1 MNMPGT
7 ASLFLSRTGQATQ
20 GSVAYVNNLVGKT
33 LNKSGWRVREF
44 SPPAST
50 ATQESVIPLALASAF
65 SAEASGGIA
74 DVAFYDDA
82 GLLLRTPARQCAKR
96 TAVLYHGL
104 AYGAGNWI
112 ANDQIDLRCA
122 NSPWLARVIES
133 LLAFPDW
140 LRRRSLDGRAF
151 STVTDIPLPLP
162 CLAETT
168 ERSAFTTGADLPT
181 HVSRLIDRGAPIGH
195 AVQPRKQDIMAT
207 VSILYWLNATARER
221 GSQPIRLV
229 ISAASL
235 EASQRQR
242 IDAMLAPAGFRCDD
256 FFIPVPQLRQQALY
270 QLMRASR
277 FGLAYNRF
285 PEPFGF
291 YVLESVF
298 HGCPVYT
305 NGAGNNRHLLP
316 PGNGITVE
324 EDFDMAGKTVDASA
338 YRNVA
343 MRIHADLSQ
352 PEQTSE
358 QCARGAELIRQ
369 RWSRAAFAQGLDAAL
384 DRVQAPPLPLVAFD
398 DLTVSLS
405 PLVRTLHEPSGMC
418 LNDYGNTQLVARE
431 VEIVRQT
438 VGTATAELD
447 SAAMQAI
454 EAEYGLF
461 RRGILSLVP
470 RGQVSLRA

>member
-1 MNMPGT
+1 MSGT
-7 ASLFLSRTGQATQ
+7 ASICLSRTDPTSQ
-20 GSVAYVNNLVGKT
+20 GSVAYVNHLTIKT
-33 LNKSGWRVREF
+33 FKKNNWAVRRF
-44 SPPAST
+44 SCQTDP
-50 ATQESVIPLALASAF
+50 ATQESAIPLALAGNLSTDADG
-65 SAEASGGIA
+65 STA

-82 GLLLRTPARQCAKR
+82 GLLLRTPTRRWAKH

-104 AYGAGNWI
+104 AYGAGNWLG
-112 ANDQIDLRCA
+112 NDQIDLHCA

-140 LRRRSLDGRAF
+140 RRRRCLDERAF

-162 CLAETT
+162 CLAEPT
-168 ERSAFTTGADLPT
+168 ERSAFTSGADLPT
-181 HVSRLIDRGAPIGH
+181 HVLRLIDSGALIGH

-207 VSILYWLNATARER
+207 VSILYWLNAMARER
-221 GSQPIRLV
+221 GTQPIRLV

-324 EDFDMAGKTVDASA
+324 ESFDMAGETVDASA
-338 YRNVA
+338 YRHVA

-352 PEQTSE
+352 PEQTAE

-369 RWSRAAFAQGLDAAL
+369 RWSRAAFVQGLDAAL

-398 DLTVSLS
+398 DLAVSLS
-405 PLVRTLHEPSGMC
+405 PLVRALHEPSGMC
-418 LNDYGNTQLVARE
+418 LNDYGNTQLGARE

-438 VGTATAELD
+438 VGKATAELD

-470 RGQVSLRA
+470 RGQASLRA